1 MIFSKTVESN
11 NSLSLIFNKS
21 EVRTCQHL
29 RLTLNERLNF
39 TEHINCIKSKC
50 NKLIGITKK
59 CLLAFQGMHNLG
71 PRNLLSDLIWIMMIL
86 PMLNQAMCHLKAKM
100 KAFNME
106 LVLK

>member
-11 NSLSLIFNKS
+11 NSFPLIFNKS

-29 RLTLNERLNF
+29 RPTLNERLNF

-59 CLLAFQGMHNLG
+59 MFISFA
-71 PRNLLSDLIWIMMIL
+71 RN
-86 PMLNQAMCHLKAKM
+86 A
-100 KAFNME
+100 
-106 LVLK
+106 